1 MPGAQVWVGA
11 LVPKRWA
18 RRAVTRNAIKR
29 QVYAMTE
36 QYMPYLLR
44 AQTESKAP
52 ETAGALAGN
61 LAYVVRLRAA
71 FDRKVYPSA
80 SSLALKSAVR
90 QELAQLW
97 ASHIGLAAPA
107 QA

>member
-1 MPGAQVWVGA
+1 MPGAQVWIGA

-44 AQTESKAP
+44 AQTEPGAP
-52 ETAGALAGN
+52 GALASN
-61 LAYVVRLRAA
+61 LGYVVRLRTA
-71 FDRKVYPSA
+71 FDRKTYPSA
-80 SSLALKSAVR
+80 SSLALKTAVR

-97 ASHIGLAAPA
+97 ANYIGAPGLA